1 MISNAV
7 LPHILAAINSAT
19 VLTIVFGRISIGRG
33 ERDAHRRAM
42 LLSVALGVAFLALYL
57 TYHFNAGLAKFG
69 GSGMVRP
76 VYFGILVTHILAAA
90 AAAVMVPLALF
101 LALRGRFTMHGRIAR
116 WSLPLW
122 LFVSV
127 SGIVVYVLAVHIFP
141 YGGNLS

>member
-1 MISNAV
+1 
-7 LPHILAAINSAT
+7 
-19 VLTIVFGRISIGRG
+19 
-33 ERDAHRRAM
+33 
-42 LLSVALGVAFLALYL
+42 
-57 TYHFNAGLAKFG
+57 
-69 GSGMVRP
+69 MVRP
-76 VYFGILVTHILAAA
+76 VYFGILLTHILAAA